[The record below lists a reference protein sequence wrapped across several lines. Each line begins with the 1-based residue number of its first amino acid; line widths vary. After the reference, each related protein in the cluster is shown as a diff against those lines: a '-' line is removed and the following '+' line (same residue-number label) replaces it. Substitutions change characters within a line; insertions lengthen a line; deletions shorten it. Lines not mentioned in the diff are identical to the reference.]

1 MPFLIVCG
9 VLAVADIPHDGRY
22 VIVMALPLSGWLVL
36 AALRDT
42 PRLALIVLVALWV
55 SIVIVTR
62 MIYY

>member
-9 VLAVADIPHDGRY
+9 VLAVVDIPHDGRY

-36 AALRDT
+36 AVLRDT